1 MYTKD
6 DVTQFMLHYSTNQHI
21 NKVVDDTVLSLQ
33 NEGDIYRLSRLARRE
48 AMARYA
54 SIRLDRF
61 SQNVKAVAVDW
72 VLSEVEAYW
81 EIGVLPRPLHGFV
94 QQITGVNELAK
105 HYTPETPFGIA
116 VETKHI
122 DAIKEKENT
131 MNTSKPAF
139 AVRYEVFGTDV
150 NNLSKED
157 LISALNTVNAKIK
170 ELKDVDAESAYI
182 KGQIEAMEAAKKEI
196 VARLDA

>member
-6 DVTQFMLHYSTNQHI
+6 DVTQFMLHYSTNRHVS
-21 NKVVDDTVLSLQ
+21 KVVDDTVLSLQ

-94 QQITGVNELAK
+94 QQITGVNELA
-105 HYTPETPFGIA
+105 
-116 VETKHI
+116 
-122 DAIKEKENT
+122 
-131 MNTSKPAF
+131 
-139 AVRYEVFGTDV
+139 
-150 NNLSKED
+150 
-157 LISALNTVNAKIK
+157 
-170 ELKDVDAESAYI
+170 
-182 KGQIEAMEAAKKEI
+182 
-196 VARLDA
+196 